1 MQVDRLTCN
10 KMPRII
16 DDRTELD
23 RTVRVFDAFY
33 QTDLKLN
40 ASEYD
45 IVHGYFTSVCDTKN
59 IADNFTTVLF
69 RISTQTGVPVLQLL
83 DELKGTSNSLQMNK
97 QICYWLNSLKSKTS
111 LYGVSVVP
119 QPVVPVARNVVL

>member
-1 MQVDRLTCN
+1 
-10 KMPRII
+10 MPRII

-45 IVHGYFTSVCDTKN
+45 IVHGYFTSVCESKN

-69 RISTQTGVPVLQLL
+69 RISTQTGVPVQQLL
-83 DELKGTSNSLQMNK
+83 DELKGTNNALSMNK

-111 LYGVSVVP
+111 LYGVSVIP

>member
-1 MQVDRLTCN
+1 
-10 KMPRII
+10 MPRII
-16 DDRTELD
+16 DDKTTLD
-23 RTVRVFDAFY
+23 RTVRIFDAFY
-33 QTDLKLN
+33 QSDLRIN

-69 RISTQTGVPVLQLL
+69 RISTQTGVSVLNLL
-83 DELKGTSNSLQMNK
+83 DELKGKPNALSLNK

-111 LYGVSVVP
+111 LYGVSVIP

>member
-1 MQVDRLTCN
+1 
-10 KMPRII
+10 MPRII
-16 DDRTELD
+16 DDKTSLD
-23 RTVRVFDAFY
+23 RTVRIFDAFY
-33 QTDLKLN
+33 QSDLKVN

-45 IVHGYFTSVCDTKN
+45 LVHGYFTNVCGDTN

-69 RISTQTGVPVLQLL
+69 RISTQTGVNVQLL
-83 DELKGTSNSLQMNK
+83 LKDLQGTGGSLQMNK

-111 LYGVSVVP
+111 LYGISVIP

>member
-10 KMPRII
+10 NMPRII

-23 RTVRVFDAFY
+23 RTVRIFDAFY
-33 QTDLKLN
+33 QTDLKIN

-45 IVHGYFTSVCDTKN
+45 IVYGYFISICETKN
-59 IADNFTTVLF
+59 IAENFTTVLF
-69 RISTQTGVPVLQLL
+69 RISTQTGVPVQQLL
-83 DELKGTSNSLQMNK
+83 DELKGTNNSLQMNK

-111 LYGVSVVP
+111 LYGVSVIP

>member
-1 MQVDRLTCN
+1 
-10 KMPRII
+10 MPRII
-16 DDRTELD
+16 DDKTTLD
-23 RTVRVFDAFY
+23 RTVRIFDAFY
-33 QTDLKLN
+33 QTDLRIN

-45 IVHGYFTSVCDTKN
+45 IVNGYFTSVCATKN

-83 DELKGTSNSLQMNK
+83 DELKGQPNSLSMNK

-111 LYGVSVVP
+111 LYGVSVIP

>member
-1 MQVDRLTCN
+1 
-10 KMPRII
+10 MPRII
-16 DDRTELD
+16 DDRTTLD
-23 RTVRVFDAFY
+23 RTVRIFDSFY
-33 QTDLKLN
+33 QSDLKVN

-45 IVHGYFTSVCDTKN
+45 LVHGYFINVCGDTN

-69 RISTQTGVPVLQLL
+69 RIATQTGVNVQTLLNELQ
-83 DELKGTSNSLQMNK
+83 GVNGSSLQMNK

-111 LYGVSVVP
+111 LYGVSVIP

>member
-1 MQVDRLTCN
+1 
-10 KMPRII
+10 MPRII

-59 IADNFTTVLF
+59 TADNFTTVLF

-83 DELKGTSNSLQMNK
+83 DELKGTDNALQVNK

>member
-1 MQVDRLTCN
+1 
-10 KMPRII
+10 MPRII

-45 IVHGYFTSVCDTKN
+45 IVHGYFTSVCETKN

-69 RISTQTGVPVLQLL
+69 RISTQTGVPALQLL
-83 DELKGTSNSLQMNK
+83 DELKGTGNPLQMNK

-111 LYGVSVVP
+111 LYGVSVIP

>member
-1 MQVDRLTCN
+1 
-10 KMPRII
+10 MPRII
-16 DDRTELD
+16 DDKTALD
-23 RTVRVFDAFY
+23 RTVRIFDSFY
-33 QTDLKLN
+33 QSDLRVN

-45 IVHGYFTSVCDTKN
+45 IVHGYFMSVCKTKN

-69 RISTQTGVPVLQLL
+69 RIATQTGVSVMVLLN
-83 DELKGTSNSLQMNK
+83 ELKGTNNNPLQMNK

-111 LYGVSVVP
+111 LYGVSVIP

>member
-1 MQVDRLTCN
+1 
-10 KMPRII
+10 MPRII

-45 IVHGYFTSVCDTKN
+45 IVHGYFTSVCETKN

-69 RISTQTGVPVLQLL
+69 RISTQTGVPVQQLL

-111 LYGVSVVP
+111 LYGVSVIP

>member
-1 MQVDRLTCN
+1 
-10 KMPRII
+10 MPRII

-45 IVHGYFTSVCDTKN
+45 IVHGYFTSVCESKN

-69 RISTQTGVPVLQLL
+69 RISTQTGVPVQQLL
-83 DELKGTSNSLQMNK
+83 DELKGNANALTMNK

-111 LYGVSVVP
+111 LYGVSVIP

>member
-1 MQVDRLTCN
+1 
-10 KMPRII
+10 MPRII

-45 IVHGYFTSVCDTKN
+45 IVHGYFTSVCETKN

-69 RISTQTGVPVLQLL
+69 RISTQTGVPVQQLL
-83 DELKGTSNSLQMNK
+83 DELKGTNNSLQMNK

-111 LYGVSVVP
+111 LYGVSVIP

>member
-1 MQVDRLTCN
+1 
-10 KMPRII
+10 MPRII
-16 DDRTELD
+16 DDKTTLD
-23 RTVRVFDAFY
+23 RTIRIFDAFY
-33 QTDLKLN
+33 QSDLRIN

-69 RISTQTGVPVLQLL
+69 RISTQTGVPVLKLL

-111 LYGVSVVP
+111 LYGVSVIP